1 MITQLI
7 GQICFNKFEHVYW
20 STVGRKVL
28 EHSKHDLIWRKIGRR
43 IIKQQNSFYLES
55 LIRLLLLNA
64 DHYEQIEWY
73 LGADLNNEETGHN
86 STIRHLLTNK
96 FLLISHFS
104 ANDQTLVDNIVG
116 YLINFNVKLFEQ
128 TLHNVI
134 TVWSNA
140 TAVRHLTKDQHY
152 YLCRILICCLKYMIK
167 LKFRLDANRF
177 QSLILHSAEVH
188 LKMVELDKR
197 NRGLFVVEKLMNYL
211 NRAKLDDK
219 LDFEIELNDE
229 IRFLIEILEGKQTE
243 SASTINVQSSNDA
256 KEDEYEY
263 STFNDQEEEEDL
275 MPYDM
280 SNDTRLI
287 KTKKPIYLKDCLEGL
302 MNTED
307 PEYNSTCLQC
317 LPDLIDKNRA
327 QASELAV
334 DFVRVLLFLD
344 KDEDEELKECR
355 FKTMVKLCNLN
366 PMNLA
371 HYLTDQ
377 IYDRNLSIVRKLEV
391 LDMIVESARELSS
404 LEHHRSIED
413 TNKVKSIQNIV
424 RHSKPEYE
432 RIIEERLKS
441 KTKILCSSHK
451 LPLSTKNEF
460 IQYVTYYFYPL
471 INRFDRKDVTLK
483 FEEDDYFVLGK
494 LILTLA
500 ELLKSVSQTHLTR
513 KMAIALVEFLN
524 VFKHHP
530 ESYVRKAI
538 TMCIHSILTN
548 VPNYFLF
555 EELQPDLLSLRDF
568 LLNLKQL
575 DPETFHSH
583 GVLTLYALEEQ
594 INDYQNSIR
603 LNEKMKQIQMAT

>member
-73 LGADLNNEETGHN
+73 LGADLNNEETSHN

-140 TAVRHLTKDQHY
+140 TAVRHQTKDQHY

-167 LKFRLDANRF
+167 LEFRLDANRF

-243 SASTINVQSSNDA
+243 PASTINAQSSNDA

-344 KDEDEELKECR
+344 KDEDEELKEYR

-371 HYLTDQ
+371 HYLTEQ